1 MKQRTKWGSE
11 AGKHIVLIVG
21 ALVVILPF
29 YLMISFSFKS
39 PSEIQSI
46 SGGFFGAQEM
56 MTDHRCLKAGR
67 SEVECTMLPIVY
79 NYRAAFEE
87 APLLRYLLNGVI
99 VTLSIFALQVLIAL
113 PCAYALAKLKFW
125 GRDVVFGL
133 VIFCLLIP
141 VHAIALPLYLM
152 LAKFGLTN
160 TFAALVIPWTIS
172 VFGIFLMRQFFKT
185 VPDDLINAARMD
197 GMSEFSIVWK
207 VMLPT
212 AIPALLA
219 FAIFS
224 VVAHW
229 NDYYWPR
236 IVITGDRDL
245 MTPPLGLRMFKSD
258 MDGNEY
264 GPMMA
269 AATVIVAPLVVAFLL
284 AQRRFIEGITL
295 TGMK

>member
-1 MKQRTKWGSE
+1 MKQRTNLGSE
-11 AGKHIVLIVG
+11 AGKHIVLVVG
-21 ALVVILPF
+21 TLVVILPF
-29 YLMISFSFKS
+29 YLMLSFSFKS

-99 VTLSIFALQVLIAL
+99 VTLSIFAIQVLIAL

-269 AATVIVAPLVVAFLL
+269 AATVVVAPLVVAFLL

>member
-1 MKQRTKWGSE
+1 MKQRTILGSE

>member
-1 MKQRTKWGSE
+1 MNQQSNWSSE
-11 AGKHIVLIVG
+11 IIKHLILILG
-21 ALVVILPF
+21 AVVVILPF
-29 YLMISFSFKS
+29 YLMLSFSFKS

-46 SGGFFGAQEM
+46 SGGFFGSQELM
-56 MTDHRCLKAGR
+56 LDRRCVKEGK
-67 SEVECTMLPIVY
+67 SEEECTMLPIVY
-79 NYRAAFEE
+79 NYKAAFEE

-99 VTLSIFALQVLIAL
+99 VTVSIFAIQILIAL
-113 PCAYALAKLKFW
+113 PCAYALAKLNFLGKNI
-125 GRDVVFGL
+125 VFGM

-152 LAKFGLTN
+152 LAKLGLTN
-160 TFAALVIPWTIS
+160 TYAALVIPWTIS
-172 VFGIFLMRQFFKT
+172 VFGIFLMRQFFMT

-197 GMSEFSIVWK
+197 GMSEFSIIRK

-236 IVITGDRDL
+236 VVITGDRDL

-269 AATVIVAPLVVAFLL
+269 AATIIVTPLVVAFLL

>member
-29 YLMISFSFKS
+29 YLMLSFSFKS

-152 LAKFGLTN
+152 LAKLGLTN